1 MNGVQMNEVDFGTKE
16 TQQTDSNG
24 ICAVYYTPA
33 FVCKA
38 EKSCRMGLLC

>member
-33 FVCKA
+33 FVCKV